1 MVDALERLDPRRAT
15 SARSRGPVPR
25 RQKTFVVRALRRK
38 PWSTGCKDRLPTDLT
53 NAPAELSVL
62 QKQAGRPGTCSV
74 GTRSCEM
81 PLRRVPA
88 QRRTSS
94 SHPPVRLPFGTLSL
108 VRHVF
113 GPVRSPRSAALPR
126 RCTQE
131 RRHERVAVCACPR
144 VAGRQ
149 SPGRR
154 LRLLQPD
161 LRTVQNDD
169 AHRPPPLRGRIRH
182 PDGRRRPAPR
192 PGPAV
197 RRLAGADVHPGY
209 RRPRTPTPDRHAG
222 RIDPAGPR
230 GPDPATPDG
239 SRSGRRLQP
248 AAAAPLD
255 SCASGR

>member
-1 MVDALERLDPRRAT
+1 MVDALGRVDSRRAT
-15 SARSRGPVPR
+15 STRCRGPIPR
-25 RQKTFVVRALRRK
+25 RQKTFVDRALRRK
-38 PWSTGCKDRLPTDLT
+38 PWSMGCKDRLPPDLT
-53 NAPAELSVL
+53 NASAELSDL

-94 SHPPVRLPFGTLSL
+94 SHPPVRPRRARFSARL
-108 VRHVF
+108 
-113 GPVRSPRSAALPR
+113 RSRPQSPSAAR
-126 RCTQE
+126 RGFQE
-131 RRHERVAVCACPR
+131 RRHERVAVRACTR

-154 LRLLQPD
+154 LRLLQPE
-161 LRTVQNDD
+161 LRTVPNDD
-169 AHRPPPLRGRIRH
+169 AHRPPAVRGRIRR
-182 PDGRRRPAPR
+182 PNGRRRPAPR

-197 RRLAGADVHPGY
+197 QRLAGADVHPGD
-209 RRPRTPTPDRHAG
+209 RRAGTPTPHRHAG

-230 GPDPATPDG
+230 GPDSATPEG
-239 SRSGRRLQP
+239 SRRGRRLQP

-255 SCASGR
+255 SRASGR